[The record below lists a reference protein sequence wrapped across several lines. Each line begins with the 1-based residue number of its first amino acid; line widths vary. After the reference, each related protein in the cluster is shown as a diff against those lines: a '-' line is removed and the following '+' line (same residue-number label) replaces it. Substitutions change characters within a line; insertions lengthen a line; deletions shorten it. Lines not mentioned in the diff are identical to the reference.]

1 MQQVALAS
9 RLLAKGE
16 NMSAYPHLLQPLDLG
31 FTTLKNRVLMGSM
44 HIGLEEAPQGYERM
58 AAFYAER
65 AKGGVSLIVTGGVS
79 PNDDGVV
86 FAHGTKL
93 DTVEEAEKHKVVTQ
107 AVHDAGGKIA
117 MQILHTGRYSYQAN
131 NVAPSAI
138 QAPINPIKPKALSS
152 AEVQQTIDDFANCAK
167 LAQYAGYDGVEIMGS
182 EGYLINEFIAA
193 RTNHRD
199 DEWGGSYENRIRFPI
214 EIVKR
219 TRDLVGENF
228 IIIYRLSM
236 LDLVEGGSS
245 LEEVIQLAKEI
256 EKAGATI
263 INTGIGWHEARI
275 PTIATKVPRA
285 AFTWVTEKLKGSVS
299 IPLITSNRINTPEM
313 AEHVL
318 ASGHADMIS
327 MARPMLADA
336 DFVLKAS
343 EGRSDEINTCIGC
356 NQACL
361 DHIFS
366 MKIAT
371 CLVNPRACYETEL
384 IFKETNAVKNIAV
397 IGAGPA
403 GLSFATYAAS
413 RGHKVKVFD
422 SNNQI
427 GGQFNIAKT
436 IPGKE
441 EFYETLRYFKR
452 QIELQPNI
460 ELVLNH
466 TVTYEELS
474 QANYD
479 EIVVATGVTPRQLQ
493 FEGIDHPKVLSYIQV
508 LKERVPVGKRVAIIG
523 AGGIGFDTAEYLTHE
538 GDSGS
543 LNPEKFYAEWGIDT
557 SYAHVGGLKQP
568 ELEKSERE
576 IYLLQ
581 RKTAAVGAGLGKT
594 TGWIH
599 RTGLKHRDVK
609 MIAGASYDKV
619 DDQGL
624 HITVDGQTTVL
635 DVDNVVICAGQE
647 SYTAMFDQLKADG
660 KNVHLIGGAKEAGE
674 LDAKRAIRQ
683 GAELAAVL

>member
-1 MQQVALAS
+1 
-9 RLLAKGE
+9 
-16 NMSAYPHLLQPLDLG
+16 MSNYPHLLAPLDLG

-44 HIGLEEAPQGYERM
+44 HVGLEEVEGGYDRM

-65 AKGGVSLIVTGGVS
+65 AAGGVGLIVTGGIS
-79 PNDDGVV
+79 PNDHGVT
-86 FAHGTKL
+86 FHGGSKL
-93 DTVEEAEKHKVVTQ
+93 DTLEEAEKHKVITQ

-117 MQILHTGRYSYQAN
+117 LQILHTGRYSYQAE

-138 QAPINPIKPKALSS
+138 QAPINPVKPHALTS
-152 AEVQQTIDDFANCAK
+152 AEVNQTIADFVNCAK
-167 LAQYAGYDGVEIMGS
+167 LSQVAGYDGVEIMGS

-219 TRDLVGENF
+219 TRAEVGENF

-236 LDLVEGGSS
+236 LDLVEGGST

-285 AFTWVTEKLKGSVS
+285 AFTWVTKKLKGSVQ
-299 IPLITSNRINTPEM
+299 IPLVTSNRINTPEM

-318 ASGHADMIS
+318 AQGDADMVS

-336 DFVLKAS
+336 EFVLKA
-343 EGRSDEINTCIGC
+343 EQGRSDEINTCIGC

-361 DHIFS
+361 DQIFS
-366 MKIAT
+366 MQIAT

-384 IFKETNAVKNIAV
+384 IFKESAVKKNIAV

-403 GLSFATYAAS
+403 GLSFATYAAD
-413 RGHKVKVFD
+413 RGHQVTVFD
-422 SNNQI
+422 AASQI

-452 QIELQPNI
+452 KIELQPNI
-460 ELVLNH
+460 KLVLNH
-466 TVTYEELS
+466 TATYEELS
-474 QANYD
+474 AENYD
-479 EIVVATGVTPRQLQ
+479 DIVVATGVNPRELTI
-493 FEGIDHPKVLSYIQV
+493 EGIDHPKVLSYIEV
-508 LKERVPVGKRVAIIG
+508 LRERKSVGKKVAIIG
-523 AGGIGFDTAEYLTHE
+523 AGGIGFDTAEYLSHE
-538 GDSGS
+538 GESGS
-543 LNPEKFYAEWGIDT
+543 LNPQKFYDEWGIDT

-568 ELEKSERE
+568 VLEQSDRE

-581 RKTAAVGAGLGKT
+581 RKAKAVGASLGKT

-609 MIAGASYDKV
+609 MIAGASYDKI

-624 HITVDGQTTVL
+624 HITVNDQPTVL
-635 DVDNVVICAGQE
+635 EVDHVIICAGQE
-647 SYTAMFDQLKADG
+647 SYTAMYDQLKADG

-683 GAELAAVL
+683 GAELAATI

>member
-1 MQQVALAS
+1 
-9 RLLAKGE
+9 
-16 NMSAYPHLLQPLDLG
+16 MSNYPHLLAPLDLG

-44 HIGLEEAPQGYERM
+44 HVGLEEVEGGYDRM

-65 AKGGVSLIVTGGVS
+65 AAGGVGLIVTGGIS
-79 PNDDGVV
+79 PNDHGVT
-86 FAHGTKL
+86 FHGGSKL
-93 DTVEEAEKHKVVTQ
+93 DTLEEAEKHKVITQ

-117 MQILHTGRYSYQAN
+117 LQILHTGRYSYQAE

-138 QAPINPIKPKALSS
+138 QAPINPVKPHALTS
-152 AEVQQTIDDFANCAK
+152 AEVNQTIADFVNCAK
-167 LAQYAGYDGVEIMGS
+167 LSQIAGYDGVEIMGS

-219 TRDLVGENF
+219 TRAEVGENF

-236 LDLVEGGSS
+236 LDLVEGGST

-285 AFTWVTEKLKGSVS
+285 AFTWVTKKLKGSVQ
-299 IPLITSNRINTPEM
+299 IPLVTSNRINTPEM

-318 ASGHADMIS
+318 AQGDADMVS

-336 DFVLKAS
+336 EFVLKA
-343 EGRSDEINTCIGC
+343 EQGRSDEINTCIGC

-361 DHIFS
+361 DQIFS
-366 MKIAT
+366 MQIAT

-384 IFKETNAVKNIAV
+384 IFKESAAKKNIAV

-403 GLSFATYAAS
+403 GLSFATYAAD
-413 RGHKVKVFD
+413 RGHQVTVFEAA
-422 SNNQI
+422 SQI

-452 QIELQPNI
+452 KIELQPNI
-460 ELVLNH
+460 KLVLNH
-466 TVTYEELS
+466 TATYEELS
-474 QANYD
+474 AENYD
-479 EIVVATGVTPRQLQ
+479 DIVVATGVTPRELTI
-493 FEGIDHPKVLSYIQV
+493 EGIDHPKVLSYIEV
-508 LKERVPVGKRVAIIG
+508 LRERKPVGKKVAIIG
-523 AGGIGFDTAEYLTHE
+523 AGGIGFDTAEYLSHE
-538 GDSGS
+538 GESGS
-543 LNPEKFYAEWGIDT
+543 LNPQKFYDEWGIDT

-568 ELEKSERE
+568 VLEQSDRE

-581 RKTAAVGAGLGKT
+581 RKAKAVGASLGKT

-609 MIAGASYDKV
+609 MIAGASYDKI

-624 HITVDGQTTVL
+624 HITVNDQPTVL
-635 DVDNVVICAGQE
+635 EVDHVIICAGQE
-647 SYTAMFDQLKADG
+647 SYTAMYDQLKADG

-683 GAELAAVL
+683 GAELAATI

>member
-1 MQQVALAS
+1 
-9 RLLAKGE
+9 
-16 NMSAYPHLLQPLDLG
+16 MSNYPHLLAPLDLG

-44 HIGLEEAPQGYERM
+44 HVGLEEVPGGYERM

-65 AKGGVSLIVTGGVS
+65 AAGGVGLIVTGGIS
-79 PNDDGVV
+79 PNDHGVTFV
-86 FAHGTKL
+86 GGSKL
-93 DTVEEAEKHKVVTQ
+93 DTLEEAEKHKVITQ

-117 MQILHTGRYSYQAN
+117 LQILHTGRYSYQAE

-138 QAPINPIKPKALSS
+138 QAPINPVKPHALTS
-152 AEVQQTIDDFANCAK
+152 AEVNQTIADFANCAK
-167 LAQYAGYDGVEIMGS
+167 LSQIAGYDGVEIMGS

-199 DEWGGSYENRIRFPI
+199 DEWGGSYEKRIRFPI
-214 EIVKR
+214 EIVRR
-219 TRDLVGENF
+219 TREEVGENF

-236 LDLVEGGSS
+236 LDLVEGGST
-245 LEEVIQLAKEI
+245 LEEVIHLAKEI
-256 EKAGATI
+256 EKAGSTI

-285 AFTWVTEKLKGSVS
+285 AFTWVTKKLKGSVNV
-299 IPLITSNRINTPEM
+299 PLITSNRINTPEM

-318 ASGHADMIS
+318 AQGDADMIS
-327 MARPMLADA
+327 MARPMLADSQ
-336 DFVLKAS
+336 FVLKA
-343 EGRSDEINTCIGC
+343 EQGRADEINTCIGC

-366 MKIAT
+366 MTIAT

-384 IFKETNAVKNIAV
+384 IFKESTAAKNIAV

-403 GLSFATYAAS
+403 GLSFATYAAD
-413 RGHKVKVFD
+413 RGHNVTIFEA
-422 SNNQI
+422 SNQI

-452 QIELQPNI
+452 KIELQPKI
-460 ELVLNH
+460 KLMLNH
-466 TVTYEELS
+466 TATYEALS
-474 QANYD
+474 AENFD
-479 EIVVATGVTPRQLQ
+479 DIVVATGVTPRHLDI
-493 FEGIDHPKVLSYIQV
+493 EGIDHPKVLTYIEV
-508 LKERVPVGKRVAIIG
+508 LRERKPVGKKVAVIG
-523 AGGIGFDTAEYLTHE
+523 AGGIGFDTAEYLSHE
-538 GDSGS
+538 GESGS
-543 LNPEKFYAEWGIDT
+543 LNPQKFYDEWGIDT

-568 ELEKSERE
+568 EVEQSPRE

-581 RKTAAVGAGLGKT
+581 RKASSVGAGLGKT

-599 RTGLKHRDVK
+599 RTGLKHRHVN
-609 MIAGASYDKV
+609 MIPGASYDKI

-624 HITVDGQTTVL
+624 HITVGDKSMIL

-647 SYTAMFDQLKADG
+647 PYTAMFDQLKADG
-660 KNVHLIGGAKEAGE
+660 KSVHLIGGAKEAGE

-683 GAELAAVL
+683 GADLAAVI

>member
-1 MQQVALAS
+1 
-9 RLLAKGE
+9 
-16 NMSAYPHLLQPLDLG
+16 MSAYPHLLKPLDLG

-65 AKGGVSLIVTGGVS
+65 AKGDVGLIVTGGVS

-86 FAHGTKL
+86 FSHGTKL
-93 DTVEEAEKHKVVTQ
+93 DTVEEAEKHKVITQ
-107 AVHDAGGKIA
+107 AVHEAGGKIA

-219 TRDLVGENF
+219 TRALVGENF

-245 LEEVIQLAKEI
+245 FDEVIQLAKEI
-256 EKAGATI
+256 EKVGATI

-285 AFTWVTEKLKGSVS
+285 AFTWVTEKLKGEVS

-318 ASGHADMIS
+318 ASGHADMVS

-336 DFVLKAS
+336 EFVLKAS

-384 IFKETNAVKNIAV
+384 IFKEAQVKKSIAV

-403 GLSFATYAAS
+403 GLSFAVYAAD
-413 RGHKVKVFD
+413 RGHQVKIFEA
-422 SNNQI
+422 SHQI

-436 IPGKE
+436 VPGKE
-441 EFYETLRYFKR
+441 EFYETLRYFSR
-452 QIELQPNI
+452 QIELRPNI

-466 TVTYEELS
+466 QATYEELS
-474 QANYD
+474 QANFD

-493 FEGIDHPKVLSYIQV
+493 FEGIDHPKVLSYLQV
-508 LKERVPVGKRVAIIG
+508 LKDCVPVGQRVAIIG

-538 GDSGS
+538 GESGS
-543 LNPEKFYAEWGIDT
+543 LNPEKFYEEWGIDT
-557 SYAHVGGLKQP
+557 QYEHVGGLKQSKV
-568 ELEKSERE
+568 EASERE

-599 RTGLKHRDVK
+599 RTGLKNRQVK
-609 MIAGASYDKV
+609 MFAGVQYDKV

-624 HITVDGQTTVL
+624 HITVDGKPSVL
-635 DVDNVVICAGQE
+635 EVDHVVICAGQE
-647 SYTAMFDQLKADG
+647 SFTAMYDQLKTDG

-683 GAELAAVL
+683 GAELAAIL

>member
-9 RLLAKGE
+9 RVRAKGE
-16 NMSAYPHLLQPLDLG
+16 TMSAYPHLLKPLDLG

-44 HIGLEEAPQGYERM
+44 HVGLEEAPQGYERM

-65 AKGGVSLIVTGGVS
+65 AKGDVGLIVTGGIA
-79 PNDDGVV
+79 PNDAGLT
-86 FAHGTKL
+86 FSHASKL
-93 DTVEEAEKHKVVTQ
+93 DSIEEAEKHKIITQ

-117 MQILHTGRYSYQAN
+117 MQILHTGRYSYQADI
-131 NVAPSAI
+131 VAPSAI
-138 QAPINPIKPKALSS
+138 QAPINPIKPKALS
-152 AEVQQTIDDFANCAK
+152 EDEIQQTIDDFANCAK

-199 DEWGGSYENRIRFPI
+199 DQWGGSYENRMRFPI

-219 TRDLVGENF
+219 TRELVGENF

-236 LDLVEGGSS
+236 LDLIDGGSN

-285 AFTWVTEKLKGSVS
+285 AFTWVTEKLKGTVS

-318 ASGHADMIS
+318 ASGHADMVS

-336 DFVLKAS
+336 EFVLKAS
-343 EGRSDEINTCIGC
+343 QGRSDEINTCIGC

-384 IFKETNAVKNIAV
+384 IFKDTNAVKNIAV

-403 GLSFATYAAS
+403 GLSFATYAAN
-413 RGHKVKVFD
+413 RGHKVKIFD
-422 SNNQI
+422 ASNQI

-466 TVTYEELS
+466 TATYEELS
-474 QANYD
+474 QANFD

-508 LKERVPVGKRVAIIG
+508 LRERVPVGKRVAIIG
-523 AGGIGFDTAEYLTHE
+523 AGGIGFDTAEYLSHE

-568 ELEKSERE
+568 ELEKSDRE

-581 RKTAAVGAGLGKT
+581 RKKASVGAGLGKT

-599 RTGLKHRDVK
+599 RTGMKHRDVK

-624 HITVDGQTTVL
+624 HITVDGNTSIL
-635 DVDNVVICAGQE
+635 EVDHVVVCAGQE
-647 SYTAMFDQLKADG
+647 SYTAMYDQLKADG

>member
-1 MQQVALAS
+1 
-9 RLLAKGE
+9 
-16 NMSAYPHLLQPLDLG
+16 MSNYPHLLAPLDLG

-44 HIGLEEAPQGYERM
+44 HVGLEEVDGGYDRM

-65 AKGGVSLIVTGGVS
+65 AAGGVGLIVTGGIS
-79 PNDDGVV
+79 PNDHGVT
-86 FAHGTKL
+86 FFGGSKL
-93 DTVEEAEKHKVVTQ
+93 DTLEEAEKHKVITQ

-117 MQILHTGRYSYQAN
+117 LQILHTGRYSYQPE

-138 QAPINPIKPKALSS
+138 QAPINPTKPHALTS
-152 AEVQQTIDDFANCAK
+152 AEVQQTIADFANCAK
-167 LAQYAGYDGVEIMGS
+167 LSQIAGYDGVEIMGS

-214 EIVKR
+214 EIVRR
-219 TRDLVGENF
+219 TREEVGENF

-236 LDLVEGGSS
+236 LDLVEGGST

-285 AFTWVTEKLKGSVS
+285 AFTWVTKKLKGSVNV
-299 IPLITSNRINTPEM
+299 PLITSNRINTPEM

-318 ASGHADMIS
+318 AQGDADMIS
-327 MARPMLADA
+327 MARPMLADSH
-336 DFVLKAS
+336 FVAKA
-343 EGRSDEINTCIGC
+343 EQGRADEINTCIGC

-384 IFKETNAVKNIAV
+384 IFKDTATVKNIAV

-403 GLSFATYAAS
+403 GLSFATYAAD
-413 RGHKVKVFD
+413 RGHKVTIFEA
-422 SNNQI
+422 SNQI

-452 QIELQPNI
+452 KIELQPNI
-460 ELVLNH
+460 KLVLNH
-466 TVTYEELS
+466 TATYEELS
-474 QANYD
+474 AENFD
-479 EIVVATGVTPRQLQ
+479 DIVVATGVTPRHLNI
-493 FEGIDHPKVLSYIQV
+493 EGIDHPKVLSYIDV
-508 LKERVPVGKRVAIIG
+508 LRDRKAVGKKVAIIG
-523 AGGIGFDTAEYLTHE
+523 AGGIGFDTAEYLSHE
-538 GDSGS
+538 GESGS
-543 LNPEKFYAEWGIDT
+543 LNPQKFYDEWGIDT
-557 SYAHVGGLKQP
+557 TYAHVGGLKAP
-568 ELEKSERE
+568 EVEQSPRE

-581 RKTAAVGAGLGKT
+581 RKTNSVGAGLGKT

-599 RTGLKHRDVK
+599 RTGLKHRHVN
-609 MIAGASYDKV
+609 MIPGASYDKI

-624 HITVDGQTTVL
+624 HITVADKVMVL

-660 KNVHLIGGAKEAGE
+660 KSVHLIGGAKEAGE

-683 GAELAAVL
+683 GAELAMVI

>member
-1 MQQVALAS
+1 
-9 RLLAKGE
+9 
-16 NMSAYPHLLQPLDLG
+16 MSNYPHLLESLDLG

-44 HIGLEEAPQGYERM
+44 HVGLEEVEGGYERM

-65 AKGGVSLIVTGGVS
+65 AKGQVGLIVTGGIS
-79 PNDDGVV
+79 PNDAGVT
-86 FAHGTKL
+86 FAGGSKL
-93 DTVEEAEKHKVVTQ
+93 DSIEEANKHKVITQ

-117 MQILHTGRYSYQAN
+117 MQILHTGRYSYQAE

-138 QAPINPIKPKALSS
+138 QAPINPTKPHALTS
-152 AEVQQTIDDFANCAK
+152 AEVNQTIADFAQCAK
-167 LAQYAGYDGVEIMGS
+167 LAQHAGYDGVEIMGS

-199 DEWGGSYENRIRFPI
+199 DEWGGSYDNRIRLPI
-214 EIVKR
+214 EIVRR
-219 TRDLVGENF
+219 TREEVGENF

-236 LDLVEGGSS
+236 LDLVEGGST
-245 LEEVIQLAKEI
+245 LEEVIHLAKKI
-256 EKAGATI
+256 EQAGATI

-285 AFTWVTEKLKGSVS
+285 AFTWVTEKLKGHVS

-327 MARPMLADA
+327 MARPLLADA
-336 DFVLKAS
+336 FFVEKA
-343 EGRSDEINTCIGC
+343 EQGKSDEINTCIGC

-366 MKIAT
+366 MRIAT
-371 CLVNPRACYETEL
+371 CLVNPRACFETEL
-384 IFKETNAVKNIAV
+384 IFKEASAQKNIAV
-397 IGAGPA
+397 VGAGPA
-403 GLSFATYAAS
+403 GLSFATYAAD
-413 RGHKVKVFD
+413 RGHKVTLFEAA
-422 SNNQI
+422 NQI

-452 QIELQPNI
+452 KIELQPNI
-460 ELVLNH
+460 TLKLNH
-466 TVTYEELS
+466 WVNLDELN
-474 QANYD
+474 QAEFD
-479 EIVVATGVTPRQLQ
+479 EVVIASGVTPRQLDI
-493 FEGIDHPKVLSYIQV
+493 EGIDHPKVLSYIQV
-508 LKERVPVGKRVAIIG
+508 LKDRVAVGQRVAIIG
-523 AGGIGFDTAEYLTHE
+523 AGGIGFDTAEYLSHTGE
-538 GDSGS
+538 SAS
-543 LNPEKFYAEWGIDT
+543 LNTDKFYDEWGIDT
-557 SYAHVGGLKQP
+557 SYAHVGGLKEPVVEQ
-568 ELEKSERE
+568 SERE

-581 RKTAAVGAGLGKT
+581 RKANSVGAGLGKT

-599 RTGLKHRDVK
+599 RTGLKHRNVN
-609 MIAGASYDKV
+609 MIPGASYEKI

-624 HITVDGQTTVL
+624 HILVNGQPKLLEVDH
-635 DVDNVVICAGQE
+635 VVICAGQE
-647 SYTAMFDQLKADG
+647 PFAAMYEQLQSVG
-660 KNVHLIGGAKEAGE
+660 KTVHLIGGALEAGE

-683 GAELAAVL
+683 GAELAAKI

>member
-1 MQQVALAS
+1 MS
-9 RLLAKGE
+9 NYPNLLA
-16 NMSAYPHLLQPLDLG
+16 PLDLG

-44 HIGLEEAPQGYERM
+44 HVGLEEVEGGYERM

-65 AKGGVSLIVTGGVS
+65 AQGQVGLIVTGGIS
-79 PNDDGVV
+79 PNDAGVT
-86 FAHGTKL
+86 FAGGSKL
-93 DTVEEAEKHKVVTQ
+93 DSIAEAEKHKIITQ

-117 MQILHTGRYSYQAN
+117 MQILHTGRYSYQPE

-138 QAPINPIKPKALSS
+138 QAPINPVKPHALSS
-152 AEVQQTIDDFANCAK
+152 AEVHQTIDDFANCAK

-199 DEWGGSYENRIRFPI
+199 DEWGGSYENRIRLPI

-219 TRDLVGENF
+219 TRAEVGENF

-236 LDLVEGGSS
+236 LDLVEGGST
-245 LEEVIQLAKEI
+245 LEEVIHLAKEI

-285 AFTWVTEKLKGSVS
+285 AFTWVTEKLKGEVN

-336 DFVLKAS
+336 EFVLKA
-343 EGRSDEINTCIGC
+343 EQGRSDEINTCIGC

-366 MKIAT
+366 LRIAS
-371 CLVNPRACYETEL
+371 CLVNPRACHETEL
-384 IFKETNAVKNIAV
+384 IFKETHTPKKIAV

-403 GLSFATYAAS
+403 GLSFATYAAD
-413 RGHKVKVFD
+413 RGHQVTIFEAAD
-422 SNNQI
+422 QI

-452 QIELQPNI
+452 KIELQPLI
-460 ELVLNH
+460 QLKLNH
-466 TVTYEELS
+466 TATFEELNTD
-474 QANYD
+474 QFD
-479 EIVVATGVTPRQLQ
+479 EIVVATGVTPRHLDI
-493 FEGIDHPKVLSYIQV
+493 EGIDHPKVLSYIEV
-508 LKERVPVGKRVAIIG
+508 LREKKPVGQRVAIIG

-538 GDSGS
+538 GESGS
-543 LNPEKFYAEWGIDT
+543 LNPQKFYDEWGIDT
-557 SYAHVGGLKQP
+557 SYSNVGGLKPAQVEQP
-568 ELEKSERE
+568 SRE

-581 RKTAAVGAGLGKT
+581 RKATSVGAGLGKT

-599 RTGLKHRDVK
+599 RTGLKNREVK
-609 MIAGASYDKV
+609 MIPGATYNKI

-624 HITVDGQTTVL
+624 HITINEQTTVL
-635 DVDNVVICAGQE
+635 DVDHVVICAGQE
-647 SYTAMFDQLKADG
+647 SYTAMFDQLEQVG
-660 KNVHLIGGAKEAGE
+660 KKVHLIGGAKEAGE

-683 GAELAAVL
+683 GAELAAKI

>member
-1 MQQVALAS
+1 
-9 RLLAKGE
+9 
-16 NMSAYPHLLQPLDLG
+16 MSNYPHLLAPLDLG

-44 HIGLEEAPQGYERM
+44 HVGLEEVEGGYDRM

-65 AKGGVSLIVTGGVS
+65 AAGGVGLIVTGGIS
-79 PNDDGVV
+79 PNDHGVT
-86 FAHGTKL
+86 FHGGSKL
-93 DTVEEAEKHKVVTQ
+93 DTLEEAEKHKVITQ

-117 MQILHTGRYSYQAN
+117 LQILHTGRYSYQAE

-138 QAPINPIKPKALSS
+138 QAPINPVKPHALTS
-152 AEVQQTIDDFANCAK
+152 AEVNQTIADFVNCAK
-167 LAQYAGYDGVEIMGS
+167 LSQVAGYDGVEIMGS

-219 TRDLVGENF
+219 TRAEVGENF
-228 IIIYRLSM
+228 VIIYRLSM
-236 LDLVEGGSS
+236 LDLVEGGST

-285 AFTWVTEKLKGSVS
+285 AFTWVTKKLKGSVQ
-299 IPLITSNRINTPEM
+299 IPLVTSNRINTPEM

-318 ASGHADMIS
+318 AQGDADMVS

-336 DFVLKAS
+336 EFVLKA
-343 EGRSDEINTCIGC
+343 EQGRSDEINTCIGC

-361 DHIFS
+361 DQIFS
-366 MKIAT
+366 MQIAT

-384 IFKETNAVKNIAV
+384 IFKESAVKKNIAV

-403 GLSFATYAAS
+403 GLSFATYAAD
-413 RGHKVKVFD
+413 RGHQVTVFD
-422 SNNQI
+422 AASQI

-452 QIELQPNI
+452 KIELQPNI
-460 ELVLNH
+460 KLVLNH
-466 TVTYEELS
+466 TATYEELS
-474 QANYD
+474 AENYD
-479 EIVVATGVTPRQLQ
+479 DIVVATGVTPRELTI
-493 FEGIDHPKVLSYIQV
+493 EGIDHPKVLSYIEV
-508 LKERVPVGKRVAIIG
+508 LRERKPVGKKVAIIG
-523 AGGIGFDTAEYLTHE
+523 AGGIGFDTAEYLSHE
-538 GDSGS
+538 GESGS
-543 LNPEKFYAEWGIDT
+543 LNPQKFYDEWGIDT

-568 ELEKSERE
+568 VLEQSDRE

-581 RKTAAVGAGLGKT
+581 RKAKAVGASLGKT

-609 MIAGASYDKV
+609 MIAGASYDKI

-624 HITVDGQTTVL
+624 HITVNDQPTVL
-635 DVDNVVICAGQE
+635 EVDHVIICAGQE
-647 SYTAMFDQLKADG
+647 SYTAMYDQLKADG

-683 GAELAAVL
+683 GAELAATI

>member
-1 MQQVALAS
+1 
-9 RLLAKGE
+9 
-16 NMSAYPHLLQPLDLG
+16 MSNYPHLLAPLDLG

-44 HIGLEEAPQGYERM
+44 HVGLEEVEGGYDRM

-65 AKGGVSLIVTGGVS
+65 AAGGVGLIVTGGIS
-79 PNDDGVV
+79 PNDHGVT
-86 FAHGTKL
+86 FHGGSKL
-93 DTVEEAEKHKVVTQ
+93 DTLEEAEKHKVITQ

-117 MQILHTGRYSYQAN
+117 LQILHTGRYSYQAE

-138 QAPINPIKPKALSS
+138 QAPINPVKPHALTS
-152 AEVQQTIDDFANCAK
+152 AEVNQTIADFVNCAK
-167 LAQYAGYDGVEIMGS
+167 LSQIAGYDGVEIMGS

-219 TRDLVGENF
+219 TRAEVGENF

-236 LDLVEGGSS
+236 LDLVEGGST

-285 AFTWVTEKLKGSVS
+285 AFTWVTKKLKGSVQ
-299 IPLITSNRINTPEM
+299 IPLVTSNRINTPEM

-318 ASGHADMIS
+318 AQGDADMVS

-336 DFVLKAS
+336 EFVLKA
-343 EGRSDEINTCIGC
+343 EQGRSDEINTCIGC

-361 DHIFS
+361 DQIFS
-366 MKIAT
+366 MQIAT

-384 IFKETNAVKNIAV
+384 IFKESAAKKNIAV

-403 GLSFATYAAS
+403 GLSFATYAAD
-413 RGHKVKVFD
+413 RGHQVTVFD
-422 SNNQI
+422 TASQI

-452 QIELQPNI
+452 KIELQPNI
-460 ELVLNH
+460 KLVLNH
-466 TVTYEELS
+466 TATYEELS
-474 QANYD
+474 AESYD
-479 EIVVATGVTPRQLQ
+479 DIVVATGVTPRELTI
-493 FEGIDHPKVLSYIQV
+493 EGIDHPKVLSYIEV
-508 LKERVPVGKRVAIIG
+508 LRERKPVGKKVAIIG
-523 AGGIGFDTAEYLTHE
+523 AGGIGFDTAEYLSHE
-538 GDSGS
+538 GESGS
-543 LNPEKFYAEWGIDT
+543 LNPQKFYDEWGIDT

-568 ELEKSERE
+568 VLEQSDRE

-581 RKTAAVGAGLGKT
+581 RKAKAVGASLGKT

-609 MIAGASYDKV
+609 MIAGASYDKI

-624 HITVDGQTTVL
+624 HITVNDQPAVL
-635 DVDNVVICAGQE
+635 EVDHVIICAGQE
-647 SYTAMFDQLKADG
+647 SYTAMYDQLKADG
-660 KNVHLIGGAKEAGE
+660 KNVHLIGGAQEAGE

-683 GAELAAVL
+683 GAELAATI

>member
-1 MQQVALAS
+1 MYLKYQP
-9 RLLAKGE
+9 AKARQGVY
-16 NMSAYPHLLQPLDLG
+16 MSNYPHLLAPLDLG

-44 HIGLEEAPQGYERM
+44 HIGLEEAPNGYNRM

-65 AKGGVSLIVTGGVS
+65 AAGGVGLIVTGGIS
-79 PNDDGVV
+79 PNDAGLT
-86 FAHGTKL
+86 FAGGAKL
-93 DTVEEAEKHKVVTQ
+93 DSREEAEKHKVITE
-107 AVHDAGGKIA
+107 AVHAAGGKIA
-117 MQILHTGRYSYQAN
+117 MQILHTGRYSYQPEL
-131 NVAPSAI
+131 VAPSAI
-138 QAPINPIKPKALSS
+138 QAPINPTKPHALTS
-152 AEVQQTIDDFANCAK
+152 AEVNQTIADFAHCAK

-219 TRDLVGENF
+219 TREEVGENF

-285 AFTWVTEKLKGSVS
+285 AFTWVTEKLKGIVKV
-299 IPLITSNRINTPEM
+299 PLITSNRINTPEM

-327 MARPMLADA
+327 MARPMLADSE
-336 DFVLKAS
+336 FVLKA
-343 EGRSDEINTCIGC
+343 EQGRSDEINTCIGC

-384 IFKETNAVKNIAV
+384 IFKESAEKKNIAV

-403 GLSFATYAAS
+403 GLSFATYAAE
-413 RGHKVKVFD
+413 RGHQVTVFD
-422 SNNQI
+422 AANQI

-436 IPGKE
+436 VPGKE
-441 EFYETLRYFKR
+441 EFYETIRYFKR
-452 QIELQPNI
+452 KIELQPNI
-460 ELVLNH
+460 RLVLNH
-466 TVTYEELS
+466 LVSYEEL
-474 QANYD
+474 QDADYD
-479 EIVVATGVTPRQLQ
+479 DIVVATGVTPRELNIP
-493 FEGIDHPKVLSYIQV
+493 GVDHPKVLTYIQA
-508 LKERVPVGKRVAIIG
+508 LKERLPVGRRVAIIG
-523 AGGIGFDTAEYLTHE
+523 AGGIGFDTAEYLSHE
-538 GDSGS
+538 GESGS
-543 LNPEKFYAEWGIDT
+543 LNPEKFYDEWGIDT

-568 ELEKSERE
+568 SVEQSERE

-581 RKTAAVGAGLGKT
+581 RKSNAVGAGLGKT

-609 MIAGASYDKV
+609 MIAGASYDKI

-624 HITVDGQTTVL
+624 HITVNDQPTVL
-635 DVDNVVICAGQE
+635 EVDNVIICAGQE
-647 SYTAMFDQLKADG
+647 SYTAMYDQLKADG

-683 GAELAAVL
+683 GAELAATI

>member
-1 MQQVALAS
+1 
-9 RLLAKGE
+9 
-16 NMSAYPHLLQPLDLG
+16 MSNYPHLLAPLDLG

-44 HIGLEEAPQGYERM
+44 HVGLEEVEGGYERM

-65 AKGGVSLIVTGGVS
+65 AAGGMGLIVTGGIS
-79 PNDDGVV
+79 PNDYGVT
-86 FAHGTKL
+86 FQGGSKL
-93 DTVEEAEKHKVVTQ
+93 DTLEEAEKHKVITR
-107 AVHDAGGKIA
+107 AVHEAGGKIA
-117 MQILHTGRYSYQAN
+117 LQILHTGRYSYQAE

-138 QAPINPIKPKALSS
+138 QAPINSVKPHALTS
-152 AEVQQTIDDFANCAK
+152 AEVRQTIADFANCAK
-167 LAQYAGYDGVEIMGS
+167 LSKMAGYDGVEIMGS

-214 EIVKR
+214 EIVRR
-219 TRDLVGENF
+219 TREEVGENF

-236 LDLVEGGSS
+236 LDLVEGGST

-263 INTGIGWHEARI
+263 LNAGIGWHEARI

-285 AFTWVTEKLKGSVS
+285 AFTWVTKKLKGSVNV
-299 IPLITSNRINTPEM
+299 PLITSNRINTPEM

-318 ASGHADMIS
+318 AQGDADMVS

-336 DFVLKAS
+336 NFVAKA
-343 EGRSDEINTCIGC
+343 EQGRADEINTCIGC

-384 IFKETNAVKNIAV
+384 IFKETATSKNIAV

-403 GLSFATYAAS
+403 GLIFATYAAD
-413 RGHKVKVFD
+413 RGHKVTIFEA
-422 SNNQI
+422 SNQI

-452 QIELQPNI
+452 KIELQPNI
-460 ELVLNH
+460 KLVTNH
-466 TVTYEELS
+466 TATYEELS
-474 QANYD
+474 AENFD
-479 EIVVATGVTPRQLQ
+479 EIVVATGVTPRHLNI
-493 FEGIDHPKVLSYIQV
+493 EGIDHPKVLTYLEV
-508 LKERVPVGKRVAIIG
+508 LRERKAVGKKVAIIG
-523 AGGIGFDTAEYLTHE
+523 AGGIGFDTAEYLSHE
-538 GDSGS
+538 GESGS
-543 LNPEKFYAEWGIDT
+543 LNPHKFYDEWGIDT
-557 SYAHVGGLKQP
+557 SYANVGGLKQP
-568 ELEKSERE
+568 EVEQSPRE

-581 RKTAAVGAGLGKT
+581 RKTNSVGAGLGKT

-599 RTGLKHRDVK
+599 RTGLKHRHVN
-609 MIAGASYDKV
+609 MIPGASYDKI

-624 HITVDGQTTVL
+624 HITVADKQIVL
-635 DVDNVVICAGQE
+635 DVDHVVICAGQE
-647 SYTAMFDQLKADG
+647 SYTAMFDQLQADG
-660 KNVHLIGGAKEAGE
+660 KSVHLIGGAKEAGE

-683 GAELAAVL
+683 GAELAMVI

>member
-1 MQQVALAS
+1 
-9 RLLAKGE
+9 
-16 NMSAYPHLLQPLDLG
+16 MSNYPHLLAPLDLG

-44 HIGLEEAPQGYERM
+44 HVGLEEVDGGYERM

-65 AKGGVSLIVTGGVS
+65 AAGGVGLIVTGGIS
-79 PNDDGVV
+79 PNDHGVT
-86 FAHGTKL
+86 FFGGSKL
-93 DTVEEAEKHKVVTQ
+93 DTVEESEKHKVITQ

-117 MQILHTGRYSYQAN
+117 LQILHTGRYSYQSE

-138 QAPINPIKPKALSS
+138 QAPINPTKPHALTS
-152 AEVQQTIDDFANCAK
+152 AEVNQTIADFANCAK
-167 LAQYAGYDGVEIMGS
+167 LSQMAGYDGVEIMGS

-219 TRDLVGENF
+219 TRQEVGGNF

-236 LDLVEGGSS
+236 LDLVEGGSTF
-245 LEEVIQLAKEI
+245 EEVVQLAKEI

-285 AFTWVTEKLKGSVS
+285 AFTWVTKKLKGLVN

-318 ASGHADMIS
+318 AQGDADMIS
-327 MARPMLADA
+327 MARPMLADSH
-336 DFVLKAS
+336 FVAKA
-343 EGRSDEINTCIGC
+343 EQGRSDEINTCIGC

-366 MKIAT
+366 MTIAT

-384 IFKETNAVKNIAV
+384 IFKDSTIVKNIAV

-403 GLSFATYAAS
+403 GLSFATYAAD
-413 RGHKVKVFD
+413 RGHKVTIFEAA
-422 SNNQI
+422 NQI

-441 EFYETLRYFKR
+441 EFYETLRYFQRK
-452 QIELQPNI
+452 IELQPNI
-460 ELVLNH
+460 KLVLNH
-466 TVTYEELS
+466 KATFEELNTV
-474 QANYD
+474 QFD
-479 EIVVATGVTPRQLQ
+479 EVVVASGVTPRHLNI
-493 FEGIDHPKVLSYIQV
+493 EGIDHPKVLSYIEV
-508 LKERVPVGKRVAIIG
+508 LRDRKSVGKKVAIIG
-523 AGGIGFDTAEYLTHE
+523 AGGIGFDTAEYLSHE
-538 GDSGS
+538 GESGS
-543 LNPEKFYAEWGIDT
+543 LNPQKFYDEWGIDT
-557 SYAHVGGLKQP
+557 TYAHVGGLKEP
-568 ELEKSERE
+568 EVEQSPRE

-581 RKTAAVGAGLGKT
+581 RKAKSVGAGLGKT

-599 RTGLKHRDVK
+599 RTGLKHRNVN
-609 MIAGASYDKV
+609 MIPGASYDKI

-624 HITVDGQTTVL
+624 HITVDNKTMIL

-647 SYTAMFDQLKADG
+647 PFTAMFDQLQAAG
-660 KNVHLIGGAKEAGE
+660 KSVHLIGGAKEAGE

-683 GAELAAVL
+683 GAELAMVI

>member
-1 MQQVALAS
+1 
-9 RLLAKGE
+9 
-16 NMSAYPHLLQPLDLG
+16 MSNYPHLIAPLDLG

-44 HIGLEEAPQGYERM
+44 HVGLEEVQGGYERM

-65 AKGGVSLIVTGGVS
+65 AAGGVGLIVTGGIS
-79 PNDDGVV
+79 PNDHGVT
-86 FAHGTKL
+86 FFGGSKL
-93 DTVEEAEKHKVVTQ
+93 DNLEEAEKHKVITK

-117 MQILHTGRYSYQAN
+117 LQILHTGRYSYQPE

-138 QAPINPIKPKALSS
+138 QAPINPTKPHALTS
-152 AEVQQTIDDFANCAK
+152 AEVHQTIADFANCAK
-167 LAQYAGYDGVEIMGS
+167 LSQIAGYDGVEIMGS

-214 EIVKR
+214 EIVRR
-219 TRDLVGENF
+219 TRQEVGENF

-236 LDLVEGGSS
+236 LDLVEGGST

-285 AFTWVTEKLKGSVS
+285 AFTWVTKKLKGSVKV
-299 IPLITSNRINTPEM
+299 PLVTSNRINTPEM

-318 ASGHADMIS
+318 AQGDADIIS
-327 MARPMLADA
+327 MARPMLADSH
-336 DFVLKAS
+336 FVLKA
-343 EGRSDEINTCIGC
+343 EQGRADEINTCIGC

-384 IFKETNAVKNIAV
+384 IFKESPVAKNIAV

-403 GLSFATYAAS
+403 GLSFATYAAD
-413 RGHKVKVFD
+413 RGHKVTIFEA
-422 SNNQI
+422 SNQI

-452 QIELQPNI
+452 KIELQPNI
-460 ELVLNH
+460 KLVLNH
-466 TVTYEELS
+466 TASYEEL
-474 QANYD
+474 ATGD
-479 EIVVATGVTPRQLQ
+479 FDDVVVATGVTPRHLNI
-493 FEGIDHPKVLSYIQV
+493 EGIDHPKVLSYIEV
-508 LKERVPVGKRVAIIG
+508 LRERKPVGKRVAIIG
-523 AGGIGFDTAEYLTHE
+523 AGGIGFDTAEYLSHE
-538 GDSGS
+538 GESGS
-543 LNPEKFYAEWGIDT
+543 LNPQKFYDEWGIDT
-557 SYAHVGGLKQP
+557 SYEHVGGLKQP
-568 ELEKSERE
+568 EIEQSPRE

-581 RKTAAVGAGLGKT
+581 RKAKSVGAGLGKT

-599 RTGLKHRDVK
+599 RTGLKHRHVN
-609 MIAGASYDKV
+609 MIPGASYDKI
-619 DDQGL
+619 DDKGL
-624 HITVDGQTTVL
+624 HITVGDKTMIL

-647 SYTAMFDQLKADG
+647 PYTAMFDQLQADG
-660 KNVHLIGGAKEAGE
+660 KSVHLIGGAKEAGE

-683 GAELAAVL
+683 GAELAAVI